1 MIDIH
6 NHALFGVD
14 DGAVDLTTSLAMIE
28 ESIKHGIKTIYLTP
42 HVNATASKAPRALH
56 HQHFQ
61 ILQKAAKHLPIS
73 LVLWAEVYIGQ
84 KLPQLDWKD
93 LVVHQNYVLVEFS
106 PIVESP
112 IVDLCYNLTKKGFN
126 VVLAHVERYGYLT
139 LDDLMEL
146 EEMGI
151 ILQVNTSSILNKGK
165 WFHHLRAKKYAKNNL
180 IHVYASDYH
189 RLSQS
194 AKVYPSN
201 FSFK

>member
-6 NHALFGVD
+6 NHSLFGVD
-14 DGAVDLTTSLAMIE
+14 DGAVDLTISLAMIQA
-28 ESIKHGIKTIYLTP
+28 SIMVGVKTIYLTP
-42 HVNATASKAPRALH
+42 HVNSTASKATRSLH

-61 ILQKAAKHLPIS
+61 ILKDAAKHLPIT

-84 KLPQLDWKD
+84 TIPQLEWKD
-93 LVVHQNYVLVEFS
+93 LVVHQHYLLVEFS

-112 IVDLCYNLTKKGFN
+112 IIDICYNLTKKGFK

-151 ILQVNTSSILNKGK
+151 ILQVNTSSIVNKDK
-165 WFHHLRAKKYAKNNL
+165 WLYYLRAKKYQKNNL

-194 AKVYPSN
+194 AKVHPSN